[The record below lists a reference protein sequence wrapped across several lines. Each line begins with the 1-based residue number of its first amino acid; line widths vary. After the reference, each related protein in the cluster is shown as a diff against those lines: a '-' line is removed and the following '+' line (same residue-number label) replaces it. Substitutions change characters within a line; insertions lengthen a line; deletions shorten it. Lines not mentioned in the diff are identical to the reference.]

1 MNILRRNAPETKT
14 KSKEPAAEPAKSR
27 CVKVTVERETVTV
40 LVRGQAEPV
49 QTIEGEPA
57 GGRDEPESRQPKL
70 LPPASENNEKDC
82 P

>member
-1 MNILRRNAPETKT
+1 MNILRRRV
-14 KSKEPAAEPAKSR
+14 PAAEAVGKNGLAEATVNQR
-27 CVKVTVERETVTV
+27 IMVTVERETATV

>member
-40 LVRGQAEPV
+40 LVR
-49 QTIEGEPA
+49 
-57 GGRDEPESRQPKL
+57 RQPHPAAACTPGDGEVSDAENAGTEARPL
-70 LPPASENNEKDC
+70 ELPAEAKKD
-82 P
+82 